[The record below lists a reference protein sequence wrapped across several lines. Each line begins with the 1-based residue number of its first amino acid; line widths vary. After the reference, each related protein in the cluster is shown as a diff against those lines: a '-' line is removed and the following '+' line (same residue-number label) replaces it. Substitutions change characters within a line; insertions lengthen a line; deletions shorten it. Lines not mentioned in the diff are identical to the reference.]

1 MRIILCLNLPGMI
14 NLDPPYGNMLGGTGV
29 MVSGTQF
36 SVKEEDDILCIFD
49 GVGVKG
55 VYVDEKKALC
65 ITPLLSQTGRL
76 PFQILING
84 STSFSGESVFTSCKD
99 CKA

>member
-1 MRIILCLNLPGMI
+1 MFKCKFIPGAI
-14 NLDPPYGNMLGGTGV
+14 NLDPPYGNLLGGTGV

-36 SVKEEDDILCIFD
+36 SIEEDNDILCIFD
-49 GVGVKG
+49 GIGVKG
-55 VYVDEKKALC
+55 VYVDEKRALC
-65 ITPLLSQTGRL
+65 VSPLLSQTGRL

-99 CKA
+99 HNA

>member
-1 MRIILCLNLPGMI
+1 
-14 NLDPPYGNMLGGTGV
+14 MLGGTGV

-36 SVKEEDDILCIFD
+36 SVKEDDDILCIFD
-49 GVGVKG
+49 GVGVRG
-55 VYVDEKKALC
+55 VYVDEMKALC
-65 ITPLLSQTGRL
+65 ISPLLSQTGRL

-99 CKA
+99 YKA